1 MITNRDICRKQ
12 LIQLVTDNN
21 WDIESLIEAVIDI
34 VEIDKNRQGHPL
46 VISCLESVIKSL
58 QQAALDYYVSTK

>member
-1 MITNRDICRKQ
+1 MITNRDICRKH
-12 LIQLVTDNN
+12 LIQLVTYNN

-34 VEIDKNRQGHPL
+34 VEIDKNRQDHPL